1 MEGGNSITLR
11 RWLWTV
17 LIVLGLLRFF
27 SLGLYPLADTTEARY
42 GEIAR
47 LMAVSGDW
55 ITPQI
60 SAGVPFWGKPP
71 LSAWLAA
78 AAMKLFGINEFAAR
92 LPSFLLS
99 LLVIA
104 LVWSLAARQHGRT
117 SALVAAVVLA
127 SSALFFVSSGAVMT
141 DPALLFG
148 TTLCMVAFRQALM
161 LQGRQGR
168 AWGYAFFAGLAV
180 GLLAKGP
187 VALILTG
194 LPLAVWLLHQRRWRE
209 TWQRLPWLSGL
220 VLTAALSVPWY
231 WLAELK
237 TPGFL
242 EYFIVGEHWQ
252 RFIEPGW
259 QGDLYGG
266 GHLRPRGTIWFYWL
280 ECALPWSLLL
290 PLRLFSREGRR
301 RLQEQPPWR
310 DERQVYLLAWALT
323 PLLFFTAARNILPTY
338 VLTGLPA
345 FALLSG
351 EWLYEKDHSPA
362 ALRWGSAGMLLLIGA
377 ILAVVVGL
385 GIGPAERSHKQL
397 VATYHRER
405 MLDPQPVTRLLY
417 LFHRPYSAEFYSEGN
432 AALIETLP
440 ELEQLLID
448 DGSSYVV
455 VEKGRWAQVPNTLT
469 ARFLK
474 LDENKWFYL
483 LREKST
489 MTEGKTI
496 PPHVYPK

>member
-1 MEGGNSITLR
+1 MEADENPITLR

-99 LLVIA
+99 LLVMA

-117 SALVAAVVLA
+117 SALAAAVVLA

-220 VLTAALSVPWY
+220 ALTAALSVPN
-231 WLAELK
+231 A
-237 TPGFL
+237 
-242 EYFIVGEHWQ
+242 
-252 RFIEPGW
+252 
-259 QGDLYGG
+259 GG
-266 GHLRPRGTIWFYWL
+266 GKPGNA
-280 ECALPWSLLL
+280 CP
-290 PLRLFSREGRR
+290 
-301 RLQEQPPWR
+301 
-310 DERQVYLLAWALT
+310 
-323 PLLFFTAARNILPTY
+323 
-338 VLTGLPA
+338 
-345 FALLSG
+345 
-351 EWLYEKDHSPA
+351 
-362 ALRWGSAGMLLLIGA
+362 GSAG
-377 ILAVVVGL
+377 
-385 GIGPAERSHKQL
+385 
-397 VATYHRER
+397 
-405 MLDPQPVTRLLY
+405 
-417 LFHRPYSAEFYSEGN
+417 
-432 AALIETLP
+432 LP
-440 ELEQLLID
+440 
-448 DGSSYVV
+448 
-455 VEKGRWAQVPNTLT
+455 
-469 ARFLK
+469 
-474 LDENKWFYL
+474 
-483 LREKST
+483 
-489 MTEGKTI
+489 
-496 PPHVYPK
+496 